1 MRAHWGLRARCGSL
15 RLSGGPRQA
24 EWVGRAPCRV
34 LLIKKSSLKTGP
46 RQATALVAE
55 TPGTTEG
62 AGNWHV
68 GLAGALDHGL
78 VSWITDTSA
87 LTLYLRHFLSIDHS
101 SHVDSPVSS
110 LYVYTAPATRRVRTT
125 RAAEL
130 TNMLVTLWER
140 AFNSTKGL
148 VSACCLIHRARSA

>member
-1 MRAHWGLRARCGSL
+1 MSGSSDQHRLFKNRA
-15 RLSGGPRQA
+15 
-24 EWVGRAPCRV
+24 
-34 LLIKKSSLKTGP
+34 IKTGP
-46 RQATALVAE
+46 RQATALAAE

-62 AGNWHV
+62 AGNWQV

-78 VSWITDTSA
+78 VSWIADTSA
-87 LTLYLRHFLSIDHS
+87 STLYLRHILSIDHS

-130 TNMLVTLWER
+130 TNMPVTLWER
-140 AFNSTKGL
+140 AFNQRTGERVLPDSSCKIGL
-148 VSACCLIHRARSA
+148 SQLVAFVSELK